1 MINVEKSTYHRH
13 RHQRMQIDLIQ
24 RFSRGLL
31 HSRRFRNRCTFI
43 PKDSRIDT
51 AVEAFHTGVGVS
63 TDPVVVDGLVGV
75 ELCDV
80 KSELGA

>member
-1 MINVEKSTYHRH
+1 
-13 RHQRMQIDLIQ
+13 MQINLIQ
-24 RFSRGLL
+24 RFSRCLL
-31 HSRRFRNRCTFI
+31 HSRRLRDRCAFI

-75 ELCDV
+75 EL
-80 KSELGA
+80 